1 MLRYD
6 KKVHKACGEMIN
18 ATMAELQA
26 IGVPFFGLRRELVV
40 QEGKVEVDQEMDGG
54 VRKENGRKRLREEE
68 VLALQRRMVELL
80 EDLCQE

>member
-6 KKVHKACGEMIN
+6 KKVHKACVEMVN

-26 IGVPFFGLRRELVV
+26 IGVPFFGLRREFVL
-40 QEGKVEVDQEMDGG
+40 QEGEDDQDMDSG
-54 VRKENGRKRLREEE
+54 VRKENGRKKLREEE
-68 VLALQRRMVELL
+68 VLALQKRVVELL